1 LNRLITN
8 KEDCWTKISED
19 EMIIPSF
26 RDELHNALN
35 ILSIPKLYEILVVGG
50 IYDKKINWD
59 VGVASVLIKGK
70 NDKELDDYMARLG
83 VGVNP
88 RAKQSAIYEVIK
100 IIGINFETG
109 EERSVTGVTI
119 PNGSNFA

>member
-1 LNRLITN
+1 
-8 KEDCWTKISED
+8 
-19 EMIIPSF
+19 MIIPSF